1 MEKITVVKLN
11 GEREPF
17 SARKVYDS
25 ARRAGASKELAKK
38 ITEKIE
44 KEVYSGVKTSKI
56 FQKIEKALLKENL
69 EVAVKY
75 NLKESLKKLGPTG
88 FPFEKFICALFKERG
103 FKTKLNP
110 RIKGSCCKYEL
121 DFLAEKKGLLYIG
134 ECKFRHLPDGRV
146 HSNTA
151 LANHARFLD
160 IKKGSWAKGKRI
172 KSILVTNSKFTKKA
186 KRYSNCVNVD
196 LLSWCYPPKEGLA
209 FFIEEKQLYPITIL
223 PLLTRKMASKFAEH
237 RIMLAEQVL
246 DKDPGWL
253 SQRIGIPKWKSE
265 KIIRQAQA
273 LFNVNKS

>member
-11 GEREPF
+11 GEKEPF
-17 SARKVYDS
+17 SSRKVYSS
-25 ARRAGASKELAKK
+25 ARRAGASKELARE

-44 KEVYSGVKTSKI
+44 KEAYPGIKTSKI

-110 RIKGSCCKYEL
+110 RLKGACCKYEL
-121 DFLAEKKGLLYIG
+121 DFLAEKEGLLYIG

-146 HSNTA
+146 HSNAA

-172 KSILVTNSKFTKKA
+172 KSILVTNNKFTRKA
-186 KRYSNCVNVD
+186 ERYSGCVNVD
-196 LLSWCYPPKEGLA
+196 LLSWRYPRKRGLA
-209 FFIEEKQLYPITIL
+209 FFIEKKQLYPITIL

-237 RIMLAEQVL
+237 RIMMAAQVL
-246 DKDPGWL
+246 DKDPGEL
-253 SQRIGIPKWKSE
+253 SRRIGIPNWKAK
-265 KIIRQAQA
+265 KIIKQAQA
-273 LFNVNKS
+273 LFDVSKS